1 LAKRHERLDKDIDPA
16 IPHRRA
22 DRRIPNAGADPN
34 RCGYTREYDV
44 ITAYL
49 VGDVQLLE
57 RLRALPDAINSGLL
71 RGITQLG
78 IELQRHVQQDKL
90 SGQVLRSRTGSLRS
104 SIGLRVDQ
112 SGGAVTASVFTDSRY
127 AGAQE
132 YGFTGT
138 ISVRASLRRIR
149 DAFGRPIAGKTISV
163 RAYDRR
169 IDLPERSFLRSAL
182 EDMAPVI
189 RDEVGAA
196 LAEAVSQ

>member
-1 LAKRHERLDKDIDPA
+1 
-16 IPHRRA
+16 
-22 DRRIPNAGADPN
+22 
-34 RCGYTREYDV
+34 
-44 ITAYL
+44 
-49 VGDVQLLE
+49 VQLLE

-182 EDMAPVI
+182 EDTAPVI